1 MCSVLHFSTWVWR
14 LLCHHGSEIKAFD
27 LEHKNVW
34 QMQYMLTTS
43 FYMRCFL
50 SFSHGWNFVWRTR
63 QRGMIADDNSIQL
76 ECQKNGQIE
85 CHVECQI
92 ERYKMS
98 QYILRSISYIYIY
111 IYHRSHRIWDKMLN
125 GMSDGMLN
133 GMLNIYIYVKKNAK

>member
-1 MCSVLHFSTWVWR
+1 
-14 LLCHHGSEIKAFD
+14 
-27 LEHKNVW
+27 
-34 QMQYMLTTS
+34 
-43 FYMRCFL
+43 
-50 SFSHGWNFVWRTR
+50 
-63 QRGMIADDNSIQL
+63 MIADDNSIQL

-111 IYHRSHRIWDKMLN
+111 HRSHRIWDKMLN